1 MKKRVFFAVLMAIFA
16 LTVSA
21 EGLTY
26 LTTADFKTKVCYY
39 DFSTGQQPQW
49 KYIGD
54 KPCLIDFSTTWCG
67 WCKKLH
73 PILEQ
78 VAEQYKDQIYV
89 YTLDAE
95 KEPEL
100 AALFGVRSYPTVIL
114 CPMTGSPQVV
124 KGYREMSFWQEVIE
138 DFFKIEK

>member
-26 LTTADFKTKVCYY
+26 LSTADFKTKVCYY
-39 DFSTGQQPQW
+39 DFSTGKQPQW

-124 KGYREMSFWQEVIE
+124 KGYRELAFWQQAIKET
-138 DFFKIEK
+138 FKIEE